1 MQYLKTEVRQR
12 ILTAAEQE
20 FKQHGYMDASI
31 RTIADSAGIS
41 LGNIY
46 RYFNNK
52 EALFCAVIEP
62 LMSEIAAK
70 IEEAFV
76 VTDDTK
82 IVADTVV
89 DFLWANA
96 DKLAII
102 LQGNNYNFD
111 SFKRMLNDLA
121 ERTIEK
127 LFATFPLMQSKIKNP
142 DFTYVISSS
151 FLHALNLVAFHK
163 GDKEEQKRNVKEL
176 VTFFFEDPDQRFKDY

>member
-12 ILTAAEQE
+12 ILAAAEQE
-20 FKQHGYMDASI
+20 FKQNGYMNASI
-31 RTIADSAGIS
+31 RTIADAAGIS

-62 LMSEIAAK
+62 LMTEISAK
-70 IEEAFV
+70 IEEIFV
-76 VTDDTK
+76 VTADTK
-82 IVADTVV
+82 IVADSVV

-102 LQGNNYNFD
+102 QQGNNYNFE
-111 SFKRMLNDLA
+111 SFKRMLTDLT

-127 LFATFPLMQSKIKNP
+127 LFTGFPLMQSKIKNP

-151 FLHALNLVAFHK
+151 FLHALNLVAFK
-163 GDKEEQKRNVKEL
+163 GSKEEQKRNVKEL
-176 VTFFFEDPDQRFKDY
+176 VTFFFEDPDYRFRDY